1 MKLSIVALVIILLMA
16 CNTGNNKTDEG
27 DKYVVNSPSA
37 DLPDINKLITG
48 EQIEEILGL
57 GAGGMYDTDGSEN
70 ERSRS
75 MFFRLDD
82 ERPNGAILLRV
93 SKNPMPEEFPNW
105 DINFIDGALES
116 GEKTLDPNMPSIDY
130 EPLDLGLQG
139 IGNRMVGKYFWRDEH
154 RHVYMLAFNIT
165 RTPDEIHEAAL
176 KIGKIVDDNY

>member
-1 MKLSIVALVIILLMA
+1 MKFSIVALVIILLMA
-16 CNTGNNKTDEG
+16 CNTGNKKTEEG
-27 DKYVVNSPSA
+27 DKYVVNNPST

-48 EQIEEILGL
+48 KQIEEILGL
-57 GAGGMYDTDGSEN
+57 GPGAMYDTDGSEN
-70 ERSRS
+70 ERSKS

-93 SKNPMPEEFPNW
+93 SKNPMPEEF
-105 DINFIDGALES
+105 
-116 GEKTLDPNMPSIDY
+116 LDPNMPSIDY
-130 EPLDLGLQG
+130 EPLDIGLQG

-165 RTPDEIHEAAL
+165 RSPDEIHEAAL